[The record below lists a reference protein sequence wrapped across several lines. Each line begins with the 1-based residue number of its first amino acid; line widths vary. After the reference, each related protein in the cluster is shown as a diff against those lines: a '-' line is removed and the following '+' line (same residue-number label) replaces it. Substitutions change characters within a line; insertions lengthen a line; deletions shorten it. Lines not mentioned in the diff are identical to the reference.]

1 MKISTKILINLLNGG
16 AVPLATGSRPSA
28 RHSSRSPA
36 SPLVEL
42 GHDGAAHLHDLLL
55 LAQLVP
61 VQPLDRLVAL
71 VVDGLLVR
79 LGDLVL
85 NLLIV
90 DGGLH
95 VEAVG
100 LESIFGCN
108 SLLLD
113 LVLGLELLGIVDH
126 PLDVLLGQPALVVGD
141 RDLVLLPGGLVR
153 SGYVEDSIGV
163 NVEGDLN
170 LWNTP
175 WRWWDARQVELAQ
188 EVVVL
193 GHGPLALV
201 HLDRHRGLVV

>member
-1 MKISTKILINLLNGG
+1 MKISTKILIHLLNGG

-36 SPLVEL
+36 SSLVEL
-42 GHDGAAHLHDLLL
+42 GHDGAAHRLDLLLLVHELLL

-100 LESIFGCN
+100 LESIFSCD

-113 LVLGLELLGIVDH
+113 LVLGLELLGIVEH
-126 PLDVLLGQPALVVGD
+126 PICVD
-141 RDLVLLPGGLVR
+141 
-153 SGYVEDSIGV
+153 I
-163 NVEGDLN
+163 EGDFN
-170 LWNTP
+170 LRDAP
-175 WRWWDARQVELAQ
+175 WRWWDAGQVELAQ
-188 EVVVL
+188 E
-193 GHGPLALV
+193 
-201 HLDRHRGLVV
+201 